1 MKITELELFVEAA
14 RQGSYAAVA
23 RARNV
28 DPSSVSRGIATL
40 ERELGIRLFQRTTR
54 KLTLTE
60 AGELFLGR
68 AQPLLE
74 ELAHARDAASRSSR
88 SARGTLR
95 LTVSVTFGEERI
107 VPLLKVFRARFPNL
121 RIECLFTDTNIDL
134 VAEGFDLAIRLG
146 PTVTGDLVAAKFMET
161 CYRVVASPRYL
172 RKAPPLS
179 KPADISLH
187 RCLLFNLPAYQS
199 RWRFRDARGRVE
211 EAAVAGDIILSTG
224 SALRMAALDGLG
236 PSLLPSWLIDRDLSS
251 RRLVDAYPRHAVT
264 ATTFDTAGWFVYPSR
279 NFLPTKVR
287 VAIDFLREH
296 LK

>member
-14 RQGSYAAVA
+14 RHGSYAAVA

-74 ELAHARDAASRSSR
+74 ELAHARDAASHSSR

-95 LTVSVTFGEERI
+95 LTVSVTFGQERI

-121 RIECLFTDTNIDL
+121 KIDCLFTDTNIDL

-161 CYRVVASPRYL
+161 CYCVVASPRYL

-211 EAAVAGDIILSTG
+211 EAAVDGDIILSTG

-251 RRLVDAYPRHAVT
+251 GRLVDAYPRHAVT